1 MLDVKT
7 SCGERE
13 TIKKMKNKTK
23 RNNELRVRIRI
34 VVRVIGSHFHF
45 GVGHKEMLHLIFH
58 SIFIYKKLRIIFT
71 EVPLTEIQ

>member
-7 SCGERE
+7 SCDERE

-71 EVPLTEIQ
+71 EVPRTEIQ

>member
-7 SCGERE
+7 SCDERE
-13 TIKKMKNKTK
+13 TIKKTKNKTK
-23 RNNELRVRIRI
+23 RNNELRVRI

-71 EVPLTEIQ
+71 EVPRTEIQ